1 MSGFGCQASGKRYI
15 LFNWFDWF
23 NLFYLLK
30 RTN

>member
-1 MSGFGCQASGKRYI
+1 MTEVKGQMAEEVSH

-23 NLFYLLK
+23 NSFYLLK